1 LGPRLALARS
11 WLRGS
16 VGTTVALVLIVAI
29 VGGATSGALAASRR
43 GGSALERFLDFNRP
57 PTLQVYGES
66 VDVDAVAALPEV
78 AGAGEG
84 AYGLMT
90 VEGPGGGPFPPGVI
104 NPFLGTRSRGEAM
117 MRPLVVDGDL
127 PARPGADQ
135 VAIDEDAAERLGAGV
150 GDELRLH
157 LFRAEQME
165 ELYEGGGEFPVP
177 RGDELAVTVAAVVR
191 HPFDLNPT
199 KPEAAV
205 DAVSLASADI
215 YLPEAFWAEHGGDL
229 AAFGGDG
236 DGVELL
242 LRGGADDVDA
252 VEAAVRAMPG
262 GDEVAIEQR
271 NDSLDAI
278 ADARQTVRFES
289 VAMLIFAGLVSVAG
303 GAVVAQA
310 LARQVRADLAQRWVL
325 AGIGLSPRDVVAAG
339 ALRVGAVGFAGAV
352 GGLALGWATSA
363 VTPIGFGRRAE
374 IDPGLRFDA
383 TVLLGVSLLLAVL
396 VVAWGALV
404 AARASRP
411 VGRPSPE
418 SQLSRSGAERE
429 PFREQSEE
437 RATLE
442 LQGRGRRRDGHETVI
457 HRSQVSQVVDEA
469 ADRVR
474 RGAGLDQDAVAG
486 HGREDGG
493 RRVRL

>member
-205 DAVSLASADI
+205 DAVSLASAGCA
-215 YLPEAFWAEHGGDL
+215 P
-229 AAFGGDG
+229 
-236 DGVELL
+236 
-242 LRGGADDVDA
+242 
-252 VEAAVRAMPG
+252 RARRS
-262 GDEVAIEQR
+262 A
-271 NDSLDAI
+271 S
-278 ADARQTVRFES
+278 
-289 VAMLIFAGLVSVAG
+289 
-303 GAVVAQA
+303 
-310 LARQVRADLAQRWVL
+310 
-325 AGIGLSPRDVVAAG
+325 
-339 ALRVGAVGFAGAV
+339 
-352 GGLALGWATSA
+352 TSA
-363 VTPIGFGRRAE
+363 PRAL
-374 IDPGLRFDA
+374 PTSTRNRWP
-383 TVLLGVSLLLAVL
+383 S
-396 VVAWGALV
+396 ALV
-404 AARASRP
+404 AVSVRHRSKPSSGRGPVPMDAQKQVPAGSEHATATMKLPERAVTYAASAASRAP
-411 VGRPSPE
+411 STWSWIAMACRSQERTPSRAYGGRPHLGWP
-418 SQLSRSGAERE
+418 
-429 PFREQSEE
+429 
-437 RATLE
+437 T
-442 LQGRGRRRDGHETVI
+442 
-457 HRSQVSQVVDEA
+457 
-469 ADRVR
+469 
-474 RGAGLDQDAVAG
+474 GAGSTVKAPSTRRPRHSSWSAG
-486 HGREDGG
+486 KSTAFHDWAP
-493 RRVRL
+493 LA